1 MIDDRKQKTQKRTLK
16 DRRDKIT
23 RLTRKKNF
31 DQKHD
36 NDRNRTFNGQT
47 LEKGQVLPE
56 MNQTSSHR
64 ITSCAVYEEP
74 PNV

>member
-1 MIDDRKQKTQKRTLK
+1 
-16 DRRDKIT
+16 
-23 RLTRKKNF
+23 
-31 DQKHD
+31 
-36 NDRNRTFNGQT
+36 
-47 LEKGQVLPE
+47 VLPE